1 MPNGHKYYKEG
12 PFGSTVSDM
21 EDAVY
26 FNFAIKNLKEEAERM
41 RSSDIPFQLML
52 AHIYVLLHL
61 SKEFVISSQLLIK
74 TEDVVDWQSAFDD
87 WYEKCN
93 KKIPAKFRQDVL
105 DTSKK
110 LFKDLMKRSRR

>member
-1 MPNGHKYYKEG
+1 MYNGHKYYKEG

-21 EDAVY
+21 EPALY
-26 FNFAIKNLKEEAERM
+26 FNFAIKNVKEEAERM
-41 RSSDIPFQLML
+41 RSSDIPFQVML
-52 AHIYVLLHL
+52 AHIYMLLHL
-61 SKEFVISSQLLIK
+61 SKGFITTSQRLIQ
-74 TEDVVDWQSAFDD
+74 THDVEDWQAAFDE
-87 WYEKCN
+87 WYEKCS